1 MNTEDDRK
9 PAAAAAE
16 EEDDSDVEIEGK
28 IYPHLIRLI
37 VDSFTSHIILCT
49 VDISLFITCV
59 KFITRGFM
67 RVYYL

>member
-28 IYPHLIRLI
+28 ILY
-37 VDSFTSHIILCT
+37 
-49 VDISLFITCV
+49 DIKMQYCKKIMCHV
-59 KFITRGFM
+59 
-67 RVYYL
+67 